1 MDNEDIRSKV
11 IEVTNNCKACT
22 DKVMYTTD
30 TFITSYV
37 DEWRCSQY
45 SSDDNNDEEDKENK
59 YNKCSDLLTENI
71 DFECNL
77 VLLERKYKTSNLCEI
92 FKMVDSSARN
102 EIISLLKELI
112 DSY

>member
-37 DEWRCSQY
+37 DEWRCNQC
-45 SSDDNNDEEDKENK
+45 SSDAKDDNEDK
-59 YNKCSDLLTENI
+59 YNKYSDLLTENI

-92 FKMVDSSARN
+92 FKMVNSSARN

-112 DSY
+112 NSY